1 MRRSKILTV
10 IPLALCSLILFGAVS
25 VWTAQPA
32 YACSCMM
39 PPSPQ
44 EARDSAKDVFAGE
57 VVKITPIGAGGNLT
71 VRFAVSETWKGAEGS
86 EIELQTAGNS
96 AACGYNFQE
105 GEEYLVYTYETSGTG
120 PDSAHG
126 PDTATGI
133 CQRTTELSN
142 ADEDLDALGES
153 VGVPATG
160 AGPGNDSGAGDELGN
175 WSIAAGIG
183 LILAL
188 LRWLQARS

>member
-10 IPLALCSLILFGAVS
+10 IPVALCTLILFGAAS

-32 YACSCMM
+32 HACSCMM

-57 VVKITPIGAGGNLT
+57 VLDITSIGTGGNLT
-71 VRFAVSETWKGAEGS
+71 VRFAVSETWKGAEGP

-96 AACGYNFQE
+96 AACGFAFQE

-120 PDSAHG
+120 PD
-126 PDTATGI
+126 TATGI

-142 ADEDLDALGES
+142 AGEDLDALGQS
-153 VGVPATG
+153 VGVPETG
-160 AGPGNDSGAGDELGN
+160 AGPGGDDGAGNWLGSA
-175 WSIAAGIG
+175 SIAAGVG
-183 LILAL
+183 LILGV
-188 LRWLQARS
+188 LRWLQRRS